1 MDTQNQSW
9 FDRRI
14 YRSRHER
21 IVGGVAGGLG
31 AYLGIDT
38 TLVRILF
45 VFLTLVGSG
54 IGLLTYL
61 ILWII
66 VPKAPLDDE
75 PTVDDLPRS
84 AADIPPQ
91 PPSWAK

>member
-1 MDTQNQSW
+1 MDTQNQGW

-21 IVGGVAGGLG
+21 MISGVAGGLG
-31 AYLGIDT
+31 VYLGIDA
-38 TLVRILF
+38 TLVRLLF
-45 VFLTLVGSG
+45 VFLTLACGG
-54 IGLLTYL
+54 IGLLAYL

-66 VPKAPLDDE
+66 VPQAPLDE
-75 PTVDDLPRS
+75 GLAVDDLPRS

>member
-1 MDTQNQSW
+1 MDTQSQSW

-14 YRSRHER
+14 YRSRHKR
-21 IVGGVAGGLG
+21 MVAGVAGGVG
-31 AYLGIDT
+31 AYLGIDP
-38 TLVRILF
+38 TLVRLLF
-45 VFLTLVGSG
+45 VFLTLACSG
-54 IGLLTYL
+54 IGLLAYV

-66 VPKAPLDDE
+66 VPKAPLDE
-75 PTVDDLPRS
+75 ELTVDDLPRS

>member
-9 FDRRI
+9 LGRRI

-21 IVGGVAGGLG
+21 MVGGVAGGLG
-31 AYLGIDT
+31 AYLGIDP

-45 VFLTLVGSG
+45 VFLTLAGSG
-54 IGLLTYL
+54 IGLLAYL

-66 VPKAPLDDE
+66 VPKAPLDEE

-84 AADIPPQ
+84 AADIPPK
-91 PPSWAK
+91 PPSWAD